1 MPSLTALTVTV
12 PVLVVASAA
21 MISLLFVVTVKSPA
35 SVLVPAAAEISM
47 VVVSLD
53 A

>member
-1 MPSLTALTVTV
+1 MPLLLALTVTV
-12 PVLVVASAA
+12 PVLVVAPAA
-21 MISLLFVVTVKSPA
+21 IVSLLFVVTVKSPA

-47 VVVSLD
+47 VVASLD